1 MKIKE
6 IKYGI
11 KANNNDNNN
20 NAEKLVKNS
29 IQKKTPAI
37 LTAAMQF
44 VIYRVAQKS
53 KLQFF
58 PNLHQIVKLL
68 CEI

>member
-20 NAEKLVKNS
+20 NAEKLVKNP
-29 IQKKTPAI
+29 IQKKPPAI

-53 KLQFF
+53 KLQSF
-58 PNLHQIVKLL
+58 PNLHQILKLL
-68 CEI
+68 CEM

>member
-29 IQKKTPAI
+29 I
-37 LTAAMQF
+37 
-44 VIYRVAQKS
+44 
-53 KLQFF
+53 
-58 PNLHQIVKLL
+58 
-68 CEI
+68 

>member
-11 KANNNDNNN
+11 KANSNDNNNN

-29 IQKKTPAI
+29 IQKKTSYTYSSYTVRNIQGGPE
-37 LTAAMQF
+37 
-44 VIYRVAQKS
+44 K
-53 KLQFF
+53 
-58 PNLHQIVKLL
+58 
-68 CEI
+68 

>member
-29 IQKKTPAI
+29 IQKKPAI
-37 LTAAMQF
+37 LTVAIQF

-53 KLQFF
+53 KMQFF
-58 PNLHQIVKLL
+58 PNLHQILKLL

>member
-20 NAEKLVKNS
+20 TKNAEKLVKNS
-29 IQKKTPAI
+29 I
-37 LTAAMQF
+37 
-44 VIYRVAQKS
+44 
-53 KLQFF
+53 
-58 PNLHQIVKLL
+58 
-68 CEI
+68 